1 MTEPLSPPKRKNPMA
16 RTRQALLPPSARSRA
31 AQGLTWAAAEGR
43 FALQRCEECQRFA
56 YPSRDACPNCLSSRL
71 DFVDAPAGGRL
82 VSSTTIRMSGD
93 PYFRERM
100 PWRQGIVTSDCG
112 PQIIAN
118 LHGGCVEGERVRLTL
133 QLDKAGQ
140 AVVFAW
146 PAKDEPD
153 MSDDPMLR
161 EMTADPKFRRV
172 LVTDGRSPVGQ
183 AMAKALLKAGAA
195 HVFVGISEP
204 WKPFADEDALRAI
217 KGVEIVTLDLNDEK
231 SVVELAADIGAKVDI
246 LVNTADHVRPV
257 HLFEESGS
265 RKLFEAM
272 NATVLGSMRL
282 AHAFGPVM
290 LSRGADGVNSA
301 AAWVNVLS
309 AYALATLPEFGA
321 LSVSHAASLSLSH
334 WLRSELRNGGVK
346 LLNAFVGPLDTEWF
360 QALSPP
366 KVAPVHLADAI
377 VDGLRRGLEEIYV
390 GDVAKDIRERLAAN
404 PKALERE
411 IGK

>member
-1 MTEPLSPPKRKNPMA
+1 M
-16 RTRQALLPPSARSRA
+16 
-31 AQGLTWAAAEGR
+31 
-43 FALQRCEECQRFA
+43 
-56 YPSRDACPNCLSSRL
+56 
-71 DFVDAPAGGRL
+71 
-82 VSSTTIRMSGD
+82 
-93 PYFRERM
+93 
-100 PWRQGIVTSDCG
+100 
-112 PQIIAN
+112 
-118 LHGGCVEGERVRLTL
+118 EGERVRLTL

-183 AMAKALLKAGAA
+183 AMAKALLRAGAA

-204 WKPFADEDALRAI
+204 WKPFADEGALRAI

-231 SVVELAADIGAKVDI
+231 SVCGTCADIGAKVDI

-257 HLFEESGS
+257 HLFEEGGPQAFRS
-265 RKLFEAM
+265 M

-309 AYALATLPEFGA
+309 AYALAALPQFGA
-321 LSVSHAASLSLSH
+321 VSVSHAASLSLSH
-334 WLRSELRNGGVK
+334 WLRSELE
-346 LLNAFVGPLDTEWF
+346 T
-360 QALSPP
+360 
-366 KVAPVHLADAI
+366 VASSC
-377 VDGLRRGLEEIYV
+377 
-390 GDVAKDIRERLAAN
+390 
-404 PKALERE
+404 
-411 IGK
+411 

>member
-1 MTEPLSPPKRKNPMA
+1 MTEPLSPPKRKNPMV
-16 RTRQALLPPSARSRA
+16 RTRQAILPPSVRSRA

-43 FALQRCEECQRFA
+43 FALQRCQECHRFA
-56 YPSRDACPNCLSSRL
+56 YPPREACPNCLSSRL
-71 DFVDAPAGGRL
+71 VFTDAPTGGTL
-82 VSSTTIRMSGD
+82 VSVTTIRLTSD
-93 PYFRERM
+93 AYFREHM
-100 PWRQGIVTSDCG
+100 PWRQGIVISECG
-112 PQIIAN
+112 PQVIAN
-118 LHGGCVEGERVRLTL
+118 LHGDCIEGERVRLTL

-146 PAKDEPD
+146 PIKDQTG
-153 MSDDPMLR
+153 MNDDPALR

-183 AMAKALLKAGAA
+183 AMAKAFSKAGAA
-195 HVFVGISEP
+195 HIFVGISER
-204 WKPFADEDALRAI
+204 WKPFAEEDTLLAI
-217 KGVEIVTLDLNDEK
+217 NGVEIVPLDLDDEK
-231 SVVELAADIGAKVDI
+231 SVVELAADIGAKVEI
-246 LVNTADHVRPV
+246 LVNTADYTRPV
-257 HLFEESGS
+257 HLFEEGGS

-309 AYALATLPEFGA
+309 VYSLANLPQFGA
-321 LSVSHAASLSLSH
+321 LSVAHAAGLSLSH
-334 WLRSELRNGGVK
+334 WLRSELRSGGIKV
-346 LLNAFVGPLDTEWF
+346 LNAFAGPLDTEWF
-360 QALSPP
+360 QAVPPP
-366 KVAPVHLADAI
+366 KVAPAQMADAI
-377 VDGLRRGLEEIYV
+377 VDGLRRGLEEIFV